1 MYGVKINGKMLEYY
15 YTEEN
20 EFVFTD
26 KITEAQYYLSV
37 DSLLKDIKIMLEK
50 NDKIDGEYIEIEI
63 FIIVC

>member
-15 YTEEN
+15 YTSTN
-20 EFVFTD
+20 EFEFTD
-26 KITEAQYYLSV
+26 NITEAQCYLSV
-37 DSLLKDIKIMLEK
+37 DSLLEDIRLILEK

>member
-15 YTEEN
+15 YTSTN
-20 EFVFTD
+20 EFEFTD
-26 KITEAQYYLSV
+26 DITQAQCYLSV
-37 DSLLKDIKIMLEK
+37 DSLLEDIRLILEK

>member
-20 EFVFTD
+20 EFVYTD
-26 KITEAQYYLSV
+26 KITDAQCYLSI
-37 DSLLKDIKIMLEK
+37 DSLLKDIRIMLEK
-50 NDKIDGEYIEIEI
+50 NDKIDGEYINIEI

>member
-20 EFVFTD
+20 EFVYTD
-26 KITEAQYYLSV
+26 KITEAQCYLSI
-37 DSLLKDIKIMLEK
+37 DSLLKDVRIMLEK
-50 NDKIDGEYIEIEI
+50 NDKINGEYINIEI

>member
-15 YTEEN
+15 YRSTN
-20 EFVFTD
+20 EFEFTD
-26 KITEAQYYLSV
+26 DITEAQCYLSV
-37 DSLLKDIKIMLEK
+37 DSLLEDIRLILEK

>member
-15 YTEEN
+15 YMSTN
-20 EFVFTD
+20 EFEFTD
-26 KITEAQYYLSV
+26 DITRAQCYLSV
-37 DSLLKDIKIMLEK
+37 DSLLEDIRLILEK

>member
-15 YTEEN
+15 YMSTN
-20 EFVFTD
+20 EFEFTD
-26 KITEAQYYLSV
+26 DITQAQCYLSV
-37 DSLLKDIKIMLEK
+37 DSLLEDIRLILEK

>member
-15 YTEEN
+15 YRSTN
-20 EFVFTD
+20 EFEFTD
-26 KITEAQYYLSV
+26 DITEAQCYLSV
-37 DSLLKDIKIMLEK
+37 DSLLENIRLILEK

>member
-15 YTEEN
+15 YTSTN
-20 EFVFTD
+20 EFEFTD
-26 KITEAQYYLSV
+26 DITQAQCYLSV
-37 DSLLKDIKIMLEK
+37 DSLLEDIRLILER